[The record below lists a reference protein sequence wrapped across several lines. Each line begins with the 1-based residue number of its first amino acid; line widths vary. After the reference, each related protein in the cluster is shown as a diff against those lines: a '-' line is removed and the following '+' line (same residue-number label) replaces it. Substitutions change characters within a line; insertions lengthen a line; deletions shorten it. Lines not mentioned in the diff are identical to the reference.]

1 MFKNSTLPICAR
13 FEFVGSA
20 EEIFIL
26 ILFTAT
32 WVPKLI
38 TICSFVDT
46 CLAFEIISSEPKT
59 LSPSPKTIISPSVI
73 PLVSML
79 TKEVSISGTSK
90 STSAL
95 PFSSVEISSDS
106 SEPLNKFSISPVQ
119 NLF

>member
-1 MFKNSTLPICAR
+1 
-13 FEFVGSA
+13 
-20 EEIFIL
+20 
-26 ILFTAT
+26 
-32 WVPKLI
+32 
-38 TICSFVDT
+38 
-46 CLAFEIISSEPKT
+46 
-59 LSPSPKTIISPSVI
+59 
-73 PLVSML
+73 ML